1 MTKRRTWLHYF
12 FEQQLRHFY
21 GLCQVRRE
29 SKWANKAQWKKKKKK
44 KNQRSGKE
52 KKNMGLPFFLTT
64 TTAFRRLQAP
74 SNVSSH

>member
-12 FEQQLRHFY
+12 FEQQLDISMDS
-21 GLCQVRRE
+21 RE
-29 SKWANKAQWKKKKKK
+29 SKWANGQIKPDEKIKAKVR
-44 KNQRSGKE
+44 QRKID
-52 KKNMGLPFFLTT
+52 MGLPFFLTT

>member
-12 FEQQLRHFY
+12 LEQQLRHFY

-29 SKWANKAQWKKKKKK
+29 SKWANKAQWKKKQ

-64 TTAFRRLQAP
+64 TTAFRRLQTP